1 MTAAAPVAVPGPA
14 AARAVLTRFALLAV
28 GGLVVVIGLGMLGF
42 AAAGPLAL
50 AAGAGVY
57 TVGASVAARQLH
69 QHHGHA
75 RLGGANAVTLVRL
88 ALVSALSI
96 PLFGAVLFGAPP
108 SGAVPVS
115 ASVSVAIIVIATV
128 SLSLDGVDGYLA
140 RRQGLA
146 TAIGGRFDMEVD
158 SVFAL
163 VLAALAAT
171 VAGGPWIVLLLGLP
185 RYLFWIAGAIWPWLY
200 GPLPPRY
207 SGKVVAVIQMITL
220 IVLQLP
226 GLPHALAIALTIGVL
241 GALGWSFG
249 RDILYLW
256 RRRPVAERG

>member
-1 MTAAAPVAVPGPA
+1 MTQKLVTIVALAGAIVVALGLLAFRVSSPLVIAVAV
-14 AARAVLTRFALLAV
+14 AVYV
-28 GGLVVVIGLGMLGF
+28 
-42 AAAGPLAL
+42 
-50 AAGAGVY
+50 
-57 TVGASVAARQLH
+57 VGASVAAAKLRQS
-69 QHHGHA
+69 HGHE
-75 RLGGANAVTLVRL
+75 RLGGANVVTFVRL
-88 ALVSALSI
+88 ALVSTLTI
-96 PLFGAVLFGAPP
+96 PLVEALVAGPNPAP
-108 SGAVPVS
+108 
-115 ASVSVAIIVIATV
+115 VAIIVIASI

-146 TAIGGRFDMEVD
+146 TPIGGRFDMEVD

-171 VAGGPWIVLLLGLP
+171 VSGGPWIVLLLGLP

-200 GPLPPRY
+200 GSLPPRY

-226 GLPHALAIALTIGVL
+226 GLSHPLAIALTVGVL

-249 RDILYLW
+249 RDIVYLW
-256 RRRPVAERG
+256 RRRPVAERA

>member
-1 MTAAAPVAVPGPA
+1 MTTAAPVAAPGPA
-14 AARAVLTRFALLAV
+14 AARAVLTRFAVLAV
-28 GGLVVVIGLGMLGF
+28 GGLGVVIALGMLFF

-50 AAGAGVY
+50 AAGVGVY

-69 QHHGHA
+69 RHHGHA
-75 RLGGANAVTLVRL
+75 RLGGANAVTLFRL
-88 ALVSALSI
+88 ALVSSLSI
-96 PLFGAVLFGAPP
+96 PLFGAVLFGAPL
-108 SGAVPVS
+108 SGAV
-115 ASVSVAIIVIATV
+115 AVSVAIIVIATI

-140 RRQGLA
+140 RLQGLA

-171 VAGGPWIVLLLGLP
+171 VGGGPWVVLLLGLP

-226 GLPHALAIALTIGVL
+226 GLPHPLAIALTVGVL